1 VHGLRDDIRMHF
13 IREDDFSFM
22 KALSGAVISRSLARA
37 LSFSCVRCCVHGNSG
52 TERERER
59 EREREDDDDDD
70 DGELL
75 RLLDMNISKLTEM
88 EEVAEC
94 GN

>member
-1 VHGLRDDIRMHF
+1 MCGV
-13 IREDDFSFM
+13 
-22 KALSGAVISRSLARA
+22 A
-37 LSFSCVRCCVHGNSG
+37 C
-52 TERERER
+52 TETAAQRERER

>member
-1 VHGLRDDIRMHF
+1 MHL
-13 IREDDFSFM
+13 IREDSS
-22 KALSGAVISRSLARA
+22 KALSGAVISRWLARA
-37 LSFSCVRCCVHGNSG
+37 LCFFLCAVLRARKQRQ
-52 TERERER
+52 RERER
-59 EREREDDDDDD
+59 EREREKEEGDDDDDD

-75 RLLDMNISKLTEM
+75 RLLDMHISKLTEM

>member
-1 VHGLRDDIRMHF
+1 LCAVLR
-13 IREDDFSFM
+13 
-22 KALSGAVISRSLARA
+22 ARKQ
-37 LSFSCVRCCVHGNSG
+37 RQ
-52 TERERER
+52 RERER
-59 EREREDDDDDD
+59 EREKEEGDDDDDD

-75 RLLDMNISKLTEM
+75 RLLDMHISKLTEM

>member
-1 VHGLRDDIRMHF
+1 LLVLCAFLLCGVACT
-13 IREDDFSFM
+13 ET
-22 KALSGAVISRSLARA
+22 AA
-37 LSFSCVRCCVHGNSG
+37 
-52 TERERER
+52 ERERER
-59 EREREDDDDDD
+59 ERDDDDDD

-75 RLLDMNISKLTEM
+75 RLLDMHISKLTEM

>member
-1 VHGLRDDIRMHF
+1 VLFLVCGVACT
-13 IREDDFSFM
+13 ET
-22 KALSGAVISRSLARA
+22 AAETETE
-37 LSFSCVRCCVHGNSG
+37 
-52 TERERER
+52 TEREKE
-59 EREREDDDDDD
+59 EGDDDD

-75 RLLDMNISKLTEM
+75 RLLDMHISKLTEM

>member
-1 VHGLRDDIRMHF
+1 MLFLVCGVACT
-13 IREDDFSFM
+13 ET
-22 KALSGAVISRSLARA
+22 AA
-37 LSFSCVRCCVHGNSG
+37 
-52 TERERER
+52 ERERER
-59 EREREDDDDDD
+59 EREKEEGDDDDDD

-75 RLLDMNISKLTEM
+75 RLLDMHISKLTEM

>member
-1 VHGLRDDIRMHF
+1 LRARKQRHRKRDRD
-13 IREDDFSFM
+13 RE
-22 KALSGAVISRSLARA
+22 G
-37 LSFSCVRCCVHGNSG
+37 
-52 TERERER
+52 
-59 EREREDDDDDD
+59 DDDDDD

-75 RLLDMNISKLTEM
+75 RLLDMHISKLTEM

>member
-1 VHGLRDDIRMHF
+1 MLFLVCGVACT
-13 IREDDFSFM
+13 ET
-22 KALSGAVISRSLARA
+22 AA
-37 LSFSCVRCCVHGNSG
+37 
-52 TERERER
+52 ERERER
-59 EREREDDDDDD
+59 EKEEGDDDDDD

-75 RLLDMNISKLTEM
+75 RLLDMHISKLTEM

>member
-1 VHGLRDDIRMHF
+1 MLFLVCGVACT
-13 IREDDFSFM
+13 ET
-22 KALSGAVISRSLARA
+22 AAETE
-37 LSFSCVRCCVHGNSG
+37 
-52 TERERER
+52 TEREREK
-59 EREREDDDDDD
+59 EEGDDDDDDD

-75 RLLDMNISKLTEM
+75 RLLDMHISKLTEM

>member
-1 VHGLRDDIRMHF
+1 VCGVACT
-13 IREDDFSFM
+13 ET
-22 KALSGAVISRSLARA
+22 AAETE
-37 LSFSCVRCCVHGNSG
+37 
-52 TERERER
+52 TEREREK
-59 EREREDDDDDD
+59 EEGDDDDDDD

-75 RLLDMNISKLTEM
+75 RLLDMHISKLTEM

>member
-1 VHGLRDDIRMHF
+1 MCGV
-13 IREDDFSFM
+13 
-22 KALSGAVISRSLARA
+22 A
-37 LSFSCVRCCVHGNSG
+37 C
-52 TERERER
+52 TETAAQRERER
-59 EREREDDDDDD
+59 ERDDDDDDDD

>member
-1 VHGLRDDIRMHF
+1 MISGCISSVKT
-13 IREDDFSFM
+13 SFRSS
-22 KALSGAVISRSLARA
+22 KALSGAVISRWLARA
-37 LSFSCVRCCVHGNSG
+37 LCFFLCAVLRARKQRQ
-52 TERERER
+52 RERER
-59 EREREDDDDDD
+59 EREKEEGDDDDDD

-75 RLLDMNISKLTEM
+75 RLLDMHISKLTEM

>member
-22 KALSGAVISRSLARA
+22 KALSG
-37 LSFSCVRCCVHGNSG
+37 
-52 TERERER
+52 
-59 EREREDDDDDD
+59 DD

>member
-1 VHGLRDDIRMHF
+1 VCGV
-13 IREDDFSFM
+13 
-22 KALSGAVISRSLARA
+22 A
-37 LSFSCVRCCVHGNSG
+37 C
-52 TERERER
+52 TETAAQRERER
-59 EREREDDDDDD
+59 ERDDDDDDDD